1 MSRSEELEYMFSGN
15 GYQPPTE
22 DCFNTEKKVCFHTG
36 LPSTEIR
43 LTVFDHIST
52 SITQHSQTLSKFQEF
67 IMVLIKLR
75 LNIPSPSIST
85 NSIQDIFLMVDC
97 NRFLF
102 VVTHLLAR
110 QKSAMETNAN
120 VFPLSIW
127 QKSDC
132 DHRLLWSF
140 YWSTN
145 KPSSTSTNFFPSHK
159 HHNTIKVLI
168 GITPQGTISYIS
180 QAQEGRTSDKY
191 LNENCGLLV
200 KLMPGDIVGG
210 VHDSRKC
217 WPEAS

>member
-36 LPSTEIR
+36 LPSTEIL

-52 SITQHSQTLSKFQEF
+52 SITQRSQTLSKFQEF

-85 NSIQDIFLMVDC
+85 NSIQDIFLIVDC

-102 VVTHLLAR
+102 VVTHLLVR

-120 VFPLSIW
+120 VFPISIW

-132 DHRLLWSF
+132 DHSLL
-140 YWSTN
+140 
-145 KPSSTSTNFFPSHK
+145 
-159 HHNTIKVLI
+159 
-168 GITPQGTISYIS
+168 
-180 QAQEGRTSDKY
+180 
-191 LNENCGLLV
+191 
-200 KLMPGDIVGG
+200 
-210 VHDSRKC
+210 
-217 WPEAS
+217 

>member
-36 LPSTEIR
+36 LPSTEIL
-43 LTVFDHIST
+43 LTLFDHIST
-52 SITQHSQTLSKFQEF
+52 GITQRSQTLSKFQEF

-75 LNIPSPSIST
+75 LNIPSPSISI
-85 NSIQDIFLMVDC
+85 NSVQDIFLMVDC

-120 VFPLSIW
+120 VFPVSIW

-132 DHRLLWSF
+132 DHSLLWSF

-145 KPSSTSTNFFPSHK
+145 KPSSTSTNFFLPINTTIQLKYWLGLHHK
-159 HHNTIKVLI
+159 EQFPIYLKHRKVE
-168 GITPQGTISYIS
+168 PQTNIWM
-180 QAQEGRTSDKY
+180 K
-191 LNENCGLLV
+191 
-200 KLMPGDIVGG
+200 IVA
-210 VHDSRKC
+210 C
-217 WPEAS
+217 WSN